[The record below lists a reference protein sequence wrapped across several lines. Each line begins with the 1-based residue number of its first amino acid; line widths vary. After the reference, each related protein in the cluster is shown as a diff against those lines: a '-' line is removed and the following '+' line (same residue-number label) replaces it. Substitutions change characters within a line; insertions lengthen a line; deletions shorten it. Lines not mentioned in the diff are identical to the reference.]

1 MKYLELVKGAFD
13 NTHYDK
19 AKPENAPYVAY
30 SVQENKLLFTDFIKL
45 LINTVKKVAYN
56 ANEYTPEY
64 VDLGLNVKWA
74 THNIGAKTAE
84 ENGMY
89 FSWGD
94 IEGFKLVGQENWD
107 MEEVARLYL
116 IYFGEV
122 DPESITPEAI
132 QSVIETLGNNAQ
144 QTVDTLLAE
153 NGINGLI
160 KDYNF
165 YWDNYKFSS
174 DTNGDNFTKYS
185 SEDGL
190 ETLTADDDA
199 AVQLLG
205 NGWRMPTQIDWQ
217 ELYDNT
223 TRTWIDTSDNE
234 YTDSDVNSNSIPEGQ
249 LKGLKLT
256 SNKEGYTANSIF
268 LPASGGCCESLYD
281 AVGFFGYCWSSSL
294 CSTAPAGAYCMS
306 FCCDGCVSPIFAHVR
321 CFGFPIRPVFLAY
334 YIFLLIVFNT

>member
-1 MKYLELVKGAFD
+1 MKYLELVKGVFD

-64 VDLGLNVKWA
+64 VDLGLPSGIKWA
-74 THNIGAKTAE
+74 TCNIGAKTHE

-94 IEGFKLVGQENWD
+94 IEGFKLAGQENWD
-107 MEEVARLYL
+107 IEEVARLYL

-122 DPESITPEAI
+122 EPESITPEAI
-132 QSVIETLGNNAQ
+132 QSVIETLGDNAQ
-144 QTVDTLLAE
+144 QTVDTLLVE
-153 NGINGLI
+153 IGINGLI

-185 SEDGL
+185 PEDGL

-199 AVQLLG
+199 ATQLLG

-234 YTDSDVNSNSIPEGQ
+234 YTDSDVNGKIAEGQ

-256 SNKEGYTANSIF
+256 SKNNSNSIF
-268 LPASGGCCESLYD
+268 LPASGGCFESLYG
-281 AVGFFGYCWSSSL
+281 AAGIVGCYWSSSL
-294 CSTAPAGAYCMS
+294 SSTHPDRAYYMYFRNNGLVDPYDTDRRYS
-306 FCCDGCVSPIFAHVR
+306 
-321 CFGFPIRPVFLAY
+321 GFPIRPVFSG
-334 YIFLLIVFNT
+334 NETETN

>member
-1 MKYLELVKGAFD
+1 MKYLELVKGVFD

-56 ANEYTPEY
+56 ANEYTSEY
-64 VDLGLNVKWA
+64 VDLGLSVKWA
-74 THNIGAKTAE
+74 TCNIGAKTPE

-94 IEGFKLVGQENWD
+94 IEGFKLVDQENWD
-107 MEEVARLYL
+107 IEEVARLYL

-122 DPESITPEAI
+122 EPESITPEAI
-132 QSVIETLGNNAQ
+132 QSVIDTLGDNAQ

-153 NGINGLI
+153 NGITGLI

-174 DTNGDNFTKYS
+174 DTNGNNFTKYS
-185 SEDGL
+185 PQDGL

-205 NGWRMPTQIDWQ
+205 NGWRMPTQIEWQ

-223 TRTWIDTSDNE
+223 TRTWVDTSDNE

-268 LPASGGCCESLYD
+268 LPASGRCYESLYY
-281 AVGFFGYCWSSSL
+281 AVGFFGFYWSSSL
-294 CSTAPAGAYCMS
+294 NSTDPAYAYVMY
-306 FCCDGCVSPIFAHVR
+306 FYYNGYVSPYNAYRR
-321 CFGFPIRPVFLAY
+321 CYGFPIRPVFSG
-334 YIFLLIVFNT
+334 NETEMN